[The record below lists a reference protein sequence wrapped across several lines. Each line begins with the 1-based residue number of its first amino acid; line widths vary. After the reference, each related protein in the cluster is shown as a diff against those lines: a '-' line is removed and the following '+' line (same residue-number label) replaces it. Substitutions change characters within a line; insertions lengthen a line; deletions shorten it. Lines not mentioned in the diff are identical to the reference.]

1 MQDIVLKTIDGTQN
15 TYQNVDKIAIP
26 TPDGST
32 AVFTACEAVSKT
44 IEPDFSSGDMK
55 VDIPAGELITD
66 LTVKKPEELIPENI
80 PEGQYIAGVGPGTFQ
95 GGGSG
100 GDAGFS
106 VKAIAERTI
115 SGVVADSEITSLA
128 SYAFWGCSQITKAVF
143 PACSKVGNAV
153 FSGCTSLSSAEL
165 DYANV
170 SRIGERAFAGTK
182 ISGTLSFPSCTYIGE
197 GAFSGCSLISEIF
210 VSAGTISAI
219 YSSTFENCVALQR
232 VEGLSSVI
240 AVSADAFRYCN
251 KLTLPSGIVLRN
263 ISDYAFIEC
272 SELSEVKFSTQVATI
287 GWGAFEGCKNLKIQD
302 NTLTM
307 GVSPL
312 VKKSAVLGFAAF
324 SRCTALSRLSFTVKG
339 KGGLSFGAFMGGFQF
354 ANCTALSLFI
364 LGPTTKTFS
373 VDSYWFYNT
382 PITDSSHLGDFGSI
396 YMPASK
402 YESFMALSGWS
413 YYQSRIVSYT
423 SVEEIPK

>member
-1 MQDIVLKTIDGTQN
+1 MANIVLKQRDGTKKE
-15 TYQNVDKIAIP
+15 YSGSIPIAAP
-26 TPDGST
+26 RTDGTLQVYTPGS
-32 AVFTACEAVSKT
+32 AVSKT
-44 IEPDFSSGDMK
+44 VTPDFSGGDMAME
-55 VDIPAGELITD
+55 IPEGELVTE
-66 LTVKKPEELIPENI
+66 LTVKKPDALVPENVAKDVN
-80 PEGQYIAGVGPGTFQ
+80 IAGVVGTMEAGT
-95 GGGSG
+95 GGGG
-100 GDAGFS
+100 IS

-115 SGVVADSEITSLA
+115 SGVVADSKITSLA
-128 SYAFWGCSQITKAVF
+128 SYAFWGCSQITKAEF

-170 SRIGERAFAGTK
+170 SQIGERAFAGTK

-219 YSSTFENCVALQR
+219 YSSTFADCVALQR

-240 AVSADAFRYCN
+240 AVSGYAFSRCS
-251 KLTLPSGIVLRN
+251 KLTLPSGTVLRY
-263 ISDYAFIEC
+263 ISDYAFAGC
-272 SELSEVKFSTQVATI
+272 SELSEVKFSTRVAAI

-302 NTLTM
+302 NTLTI
-307 GVSPL
+307 GVVTPL
-312 VKKSAVLGFAAF
+312 AKASAVLGFAAF
-324 SRCTALSRLSFTVKG
+324 SRCTALSRLSFTVEG
-339 KGGLSFGAFMGGFQF
+339 NGGLSFGVFMGGFQF

-364 LGPTTKTFS
+364 LGPATKTFS

-423 SVEEIPK
+423 SVEEIPE